1 MKATKSMKAP
11 MKAKAGAK
19 AITKS
24 GLADK
29 LATAV
34 DLKKSQVM
42 KVLGHLSEI
51 GASEVV
57 QAGKFVVPGLCM
69 IKTREP
75 QLRDNSFCFLFVWLL
90 FVALVCADIGGV
102 CVCALFGR

>member
-19 AITKS
+19 AMTKS

-29 LATAV
+29 LATAA
-34 DLKKSQVM
+34 DLKKSQMM

-51 GASEVV
+51 GAAEVV
-57 QAGKFVVPGLCM
+57 SSGKFVIPGLCM

-75 QLRDNSFCFLFVWLL
+75 EWQNIHTFSL
-90 FVALVCADIGGV
+90 GV
-102 CVCALFGR
+102 C